1 MSILVEVPGVFRSYL
16 NGEKTASAEG
26 STVGECLRYFSSK
39 FPKTKDMLIDD
50 EGNLQRHFD
59 VYLNGESVHSSGLD
73 TPVND
78 GDRLDLVYIIHG
90 G

>member
-1 MSILVEVPGVFRSYL
+1 MSVEVEVPGVFMSYL
-16 NGEKTASAEG
+16 DGKKTVRAEG
-26 STVGECLRYFSSK
+26 STVGECLKNLSCK

-59 VYLNGESVHSSGLD
+59 VYLNGESIHNSGLA

-78 GDRLDLVYIIHG
+78 GDKLDLVYIIHG